1 MEEEG
6 LGELRFTGYRVPPD
20 LQNIPGRLQKHGIY
34 SVFVIFH

>member
-6 LGELRFTGYRVPPD
+6 RDEVRVTGYLAPPD
-20 LQNIPGRLQKHGIY
+20 LQNTWWRLQKHGIY